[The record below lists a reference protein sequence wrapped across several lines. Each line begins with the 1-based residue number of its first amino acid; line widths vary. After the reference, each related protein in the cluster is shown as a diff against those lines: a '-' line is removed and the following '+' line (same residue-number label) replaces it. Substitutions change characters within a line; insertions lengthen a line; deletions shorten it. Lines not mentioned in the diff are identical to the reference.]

1 MKILVIANQK
11 GGVGKTAVVVHLA
24 LDFMERGLK
33 VAVVDLDA
41 QANTSYSLDAFSDK
55 RTANEMFSDEDPLL
69 TELPKSGLALFKSDT
84 NLPRLEKLPLDV
96 ANSRFKSSLKKLA
109 EKGFDVCLIDTAPSL
124 GIGLMTALYAADYVM
139 SPIQLEAYSIRGI
152 KMLLTTIS
160 HVRKPV
166 PGLVANTNLKFLG
179 MLPSMVDA
187 RKPRQVRNL
196 SELQTSYYELLIP
209 HTIGFRDGIADALAS
224 GIPVWQVKT
233 TAARK
238 ASLEVRVVAQ
248 YIFDKME
255 LS

>member
-1 MKILVIANQK
+1 MKILVTANQK
-11 GGVGKTAVVVHLA
+11 GGVGKTAVIVHLA
-24 LDFMERGLK
+24 FDFMERGLK

-41 QANTSYSLDAFSDK
+41 QANTSYTLDAFSDE
-55 RTANEMFSDEDPLL
+55 RTASEMFFVETLL
-69 TELPKSGLALFKSDT
+69 VAEPPPSGLALFKSNSD
-84 NLPRLEKLPLDV
+84 LIRLEKLPLDV
-96 ANSRFKSSLKKLA
+96 ANSRFQSSMRKLA
-109 EKGFDVCLIDTAPSL
+109 GQQFDVCLIDTAPSL
-124 GIGLMTALYAADYVM
+124 GVGMMTALYAADYVM

-166 PGLVANTNLKFLG
+166 PGLVANPGLKFLG
-179 MLPSMVDA
+179 MLPSMVDS

-196 SELQTSYYELLIP
+196 SELQAAYSGLLIP

-224 GIPVWQVKT
+224 GVPVWQIKT

-238 ASLEVRVVAQ
+238 ATLEVRAVAQ